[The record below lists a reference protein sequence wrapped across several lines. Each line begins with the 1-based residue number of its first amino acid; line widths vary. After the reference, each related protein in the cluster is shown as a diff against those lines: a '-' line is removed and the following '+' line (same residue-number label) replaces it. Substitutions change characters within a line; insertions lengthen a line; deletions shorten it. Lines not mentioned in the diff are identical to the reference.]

1 MVKTKAKLFK
11 KAALCAA
18 ICSTLTFYSG
28 ISSASNV
35 DGAIKG
41 IITQQANEAP
51 IAGATVTISN
61 PANGYVKSIQVDS
74 NGQFNLN
81 AVPVGTYNIK
91 IEKVGYQ
98 TSELKNIVIG
108 IGKSA
113 AIEVGM
119 TEGDIEVISV
129 TGSKIARV
137 DVTSSEASFNISADE
152 LTRLPVAQDIT
163 SVALLSP
170 GVNLGDSRFSDAKGN
185 SLGSFGGASQAEN
198 VYYVNGLN
206 MTNFRNGV
214 GGSTIPFLSYD
225 SFQIKT
231 GGYSAEFG
239 RSTGGVINSVTKA
252 GTNEF
257 HFGLQHRQNIES
269 LGGQRPNTNY
279 LSDDCSYKSVND
291 EVVKTCANT
300 VGDIITDNS
309 EDSRASRTTD
319 IFASGALIEDTL
331 FFYALYEFRE
341 YDYDDLS
348 SRGTALLNRT
358 DDDPYYLGRLDWNI
372 NEDHSLMAWMFKD
385 ESKEYSTT
393 YDRDENGALDKENAS
408 SSNTLSGGTSWSIR
422 YNGNLTDY
430 LSVSAMAGKVEFNDT
445 TRSAGADCPVVIDA
459 QAGQNLGCWDPSAF
473 QISTNSDERKQYRL
487 DFDWLVADDH
497 RLRFGYDAE
506 KNTSTSQVDLSG
518 GIYYR
523 YIGYDAG
530 SILPNGYEINE
541 SGRYVRVRNYN
552 VGGEFDINNEAF
564 YIEDTWN
571 VTEQLTATIGLRWDS
586 FENLNASG
594 NTFVKIDN
602 QFAPRLG
609 LAYDLFGDGEHKI
622 FANAGRYYLPVASNT
637 NVRLSGAELYTHDY
651 YTIQSEGSD
660 GVPVLGDKLG
670 ETDVIGDGTTPSPVS
685 VRDNGL
691 QPMYQD
697 ELIFGYQGMLN
708 EDWSLGVKFT
718 RREVKSIIDDGSMV
732 EAFKDIGLDSDHFL
746 LFNPGEGVSFQ
757 YDYDGD
763 GTLEDY
769 DFTAEQLGY
778 PDAKRNYNSVD
789 VVLEKSWDGLWMFN
803 ATYTWSQ
810 SYGNAEGYVKS
821 DNGQDDAGLTTD
833 WDYPYLMDGANGYL
847 PNDRRHALKLFGS
860 YAVTDNLLVGMNA
873 NITSGRPRN
882 ALGAGYAPDQG
893 SYEYGDTYYVGDTK
907 FSRGS
912 FGRTPWTTTIN
923 ANIKYDLSDFE
934 TFDSAYIALNVFNL
948 FDASNVTTYEE
959 LAEEDAAFNPN
970 AKFGSSLY
978 FQTPRRVEVVFNMM
992 F

>member
-1 MVKTKAKLFK
+1 M
-11 KAALCAA
+11 
-18 ICSTLTFYSG
+18 
-28 ISSASNV
+28 
-35 DGAIKG
+35 
-41 IITQQANEAP
+41 
-51 IAGATVTISN
+51 
-61 PANGYVKSIQVDS
+61 
-74 NGQFNLN
+74 
-81 AVPVGTYNIK
+81 
-91 IEKVGYQ
+91 
-98 TSELKNIVIG
+98 
-108 IGKSA
+108 
-113 AIEVGM
+113 
-119 TEGDIEVISV
+119 
-129 TGSKIARV
+129 
-137 DVTSSEASFNISADE
+137 
-152 LTRLPVAQDIT
+152 
-163 SVALLSP
+163 
-170 GVNLGDSRFSDAKGN
+170 
-185 SLGSFGGASQAEN
+185 
-198 VYYVNGLN
+198 
-206 MTNFRNGV
+206 
-214 GGSTIPFLSYD
+214 
-225 SFQIKT
+225 
-231 GGYSAEFG
+231 
-239 RSTGGVINSVTKA
+239 
-252 GTNEF
+252 
-257 HFGLQHRQNIES
+257 
-269 LGGQRPNTNY
+269 
-279 LSDDCSYKSVND
+279 
-291 EVVKTCANT
+291 
-300 VGDIITDNS
+300 
-309 EDSRASRTTD
+309 
-319 IFASGALIEDTL
+319 
-331 FFYALYEFRE
+331 
-341 YDYDDLS
+341 
-348 SRGTALLNRT
+348 
-358 DDDPYYLGRLDWNI
+358 
-372 NEDHSLMAWMFKD
+372 
-385 ESKEYSTT
+385 
-393 YDRDENGALDKENAS
+393 
-408 SSNTLSGGTSWSIR
+408 
-422 YNGNLTDY
+422 
-430 LSVSAMAGKVEFNDT
+430 
-445 TRSAGADCPVVIDA
+445 
-459 QAGQNLGCWDPSAF
+459 
-473 QISTNSDERKQYRL
+473 
-487 DFDWLVADDH
+487 
-497 RLRFGYDAE
+497 
-506 KNTSTSQVDLSG
+506 
-518 GIYYR
+518 
-523 YIGYDAG
+523 
-530 SILPNGYEINE
+530 NE